1 MNNENLDLIFKA
13 LSDQTRRAQL
23 KRLAMGPASI
33 SELAE
38 PFAMSLPAASK
49 HIKVLERANL
59 VSCKKSGRVHYC
71 RLKTRTLTEIDSWLN
86 FYREFWDDKL
96 DRLESF
102 AKEELK

>member
-71 RLKTRTLTEIDSWLN
+71 QLKTKALRDIDHWLG
-86 FYREFWDDKL
+86 FYREFWEEKL

-102 AKEELK
+102 AAEKLK